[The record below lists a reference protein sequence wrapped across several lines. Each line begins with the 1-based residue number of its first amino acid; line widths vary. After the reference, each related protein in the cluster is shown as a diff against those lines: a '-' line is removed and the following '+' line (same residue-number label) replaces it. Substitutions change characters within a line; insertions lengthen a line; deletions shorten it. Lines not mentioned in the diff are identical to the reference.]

1 MAEEKKKKYPPGKN
15 PNSLKNLAK
24 GRRFSSAGEELARK
38 AQLKSWDARSMNKMV
53 RDTISDYL
61 LRPDK
66 RTDFVERMEKYGWK
80 KEEATHLNEV
90 LNGGILKAKAGDVA
104 AIKLVLKLIGI
115 DVDENP
121 SVNVNVNSGS
131 VITLGDKVFE
141 E

>member
-1 MAEEKKKKYPPGKN
+1 MADEKKKKYPPGKN

-24 GRRFSSAGEELARK
+24 GRRFSKVDEELTRK
-38 AQLKSWDARSMNKMV
+38 AQAKGIATKNINKLV

-90 LNGGILKAKAGDVA
+90 LNGGVLKAKAGDVA
-104 AIKLVLKLIGI
+104 AIRLVLKLIGV